1 MKNPKITPGQWS
13 YKKNL
18 SRNKWFVASSETDI
32 CEMNFLYDSQEANAQ
47 AISAVP
53 NLLDD
58 AIRKYNWMIR
68 LKFTH
73 PHLVPDEEIEQT
85 YQALKKAGC
94 E

>member
-1 MKNPKITPGQWS
+1 MKKPNITEGEWVYNGIGSVVDSDNDTICAIHSMRITP
-13 YKKNL
+13 
-18 SRNKWFVASSETDI
+18 
-32 CEMNFLYDSQEANAQ
+32 DSK

-94 E
+94 YE